1 MKPTFF
7 LIFTAF
13 FSLNSLSQVIS
24 GRLIDQ
30 TTKEP
35 IPYVNVGIV
44 GKGIGTVSDFNGYF
58 KIPVADSLNDQILRF
73 SCIGYTALSSSVKN
87 IKDRFTGKNA
97 LIELS
102 PTVFSLAQV
111 VVRPK
116 VYKTKILG
124 NENDS
129 KSVSAGFFTNDLGS
143 EIGVIMH
150 IKKAPSF
157 VENINVNLAF
167 NDIGKVKF
175 RLNIYHMRDGEPD
188 SIILKEPIL
197 IITEQKTGPIS
208 IDMKKYNVSVQDDF
222 LVSLEWIEDYGN
234 DKLNFCAGLMNG
246 NCLYRKTSQDN
257 WHNARP
263 VGIGINSTVTYE
275 KYKK

>member
-1 MKPTFF
+1 MKPLFF
-7 LIFTAF
+7 LLFCSF
-13 FSLNSLSQVIS
+13 FSFKGLSQVIS

-30 TTKEP
+30 STKEP
-35 IPYVNVGIV
+35 IPYVNIGIV

-58 KIPVADSLNDQILRF
+58 KIPVSDSLNDQTLRF
-73 SCIGYTALSSSVKN
+73 SCIGYKPLSSSVKN
-87 IKDRFTGKNA
+87 IRERFSSKEA
-97 LIELS
+97 LIEMS
-102 PTVFSLAQV
+102 PSVFSLAQV

-124 NENDS
+124 NENDN
-129 KSVSAGFFTNDLGS
+129 KSVSAGFFTNDRGS

-157 VENINVNLAF
+157 VENIHINLAF

-175 RLNIYHMRDGEPD
+175 RMNIYHIKNGEPD
-188 SIILKEPIL
+188 SIILKEPI
-197 IITEQKTGPIS
+197 IIVTEQKTGALT
-208 IDMKKYNVSVQDDF
+208 IDMKKYNLSVQDDF

-234 DKLNFCAGLMNG
+234 EKLSFCAGLMNG

-263 VGIGINSTVTYE
+263 AGIGINSTVVYE
-275 KYKK
+275 K